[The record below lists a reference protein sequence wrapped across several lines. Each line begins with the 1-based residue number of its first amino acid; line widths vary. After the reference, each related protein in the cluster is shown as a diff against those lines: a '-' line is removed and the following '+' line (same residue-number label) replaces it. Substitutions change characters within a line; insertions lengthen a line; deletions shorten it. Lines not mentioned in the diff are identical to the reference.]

1 MSRSAEV
8 TTGIRLRAAEPSDL
22 EALARLEAACFADPW
37 QVADLAPWLDPVRG
51 AVRIAERAGVAGPVG
66 AAVFALLPGE
76 AELLRVAV
84 EPALRR
90 HGVARELL
98 LAALAEL
105 ARGGRP
111 DCFLEVRAGN
121 AAALALYERLAFR
134 TVALRRHYY
143 PDGED
148 ALICRCDGGAL
159 G

>member
-1 MSRSAEV
+1 VSRGAEV
-8 TTGIRLRAAEPSDL
+8 TAGIRLRAAEPSDL
-22 EALARLEAACFADPW
+22 EALARLEAVCFADPW
-37 QVADLAPWLDPVRG
+37 QAADLAPWLNPERG
-51 AVRIAERAGVAGPVG
+51 AVRIAQRVGADRPVG

-90 HGVARELL
+90 QGVARELL

-105 ARGGRP
+105 VRGGRP

-121 AAALALYERLAFR
+121 TAALALYERLAFH

-148 ALICRCDGGAL
+148 ALICRRHGGTL